1 MVVINNYEMLLM
13 EADQEGLI
21 AKEKPLLASDGRIK
35 KNRIAIRQDI
45 PTQVQKACVLAEE
58 LGHHHTTTGN
68 ILDQSETENRKQEA
82 RARLWA
88 FDKLISLHG
97 LVNAYNHHCRS
108 LHETADFLNVTE
120 EFLLE
125 ALEVYHRKY
134 GICTVV
140 NNYVIYFEPHL
151 FIADMS
157 FGI

>member
-1 MVVINNYEMLLM
+1 MINNYEMLLM